1 MGMILKNSLPKFKVG
16 FPTMSD
22 KYNVAPAVLTGS
34 TAVNFGDLVKF
45 SATKG
50 YFESASGGASAI
62 TDIAGFVIGTNVKLA
77 LAYPGTDAS
86 VETVPGEAFNLS
98 LPNTYMAIKLK
109 ANAVASDIVAG
120 AKVYVTLADGT
131 CTTAT
136 NASAGT
142 IVELPGVVFTGE
154 YETVGSNIVAEIY
167 IK

>member
-22 KYNVAPAVLTGS
+22 KYNCGPAVLTGA

-45 SATKG
+45 SSTKG
-50 YFESASGGASAI
+50 YFESASGGVSAI
-62 TDIAGFVIGTNVKLA
+62 TDIAGFVVGTNVKLA
-77 LAYPGTDAS
+77 LAYPATDAS
-86 VETVPGEAFNLS
+86 VKVASGEAFNIS
-98 LPNTYMAIKLK
+98 LPNTYLAIKLK
-109 ANAVASDIVAG
+109 ANAVSSDIVAG

-131 CTTAT
+131 CTTST
-136 NASAGT
+136 NASVGT
-142 IVELPGVVFTGE
+142 IVELPDVVFTGE

>member
-1 MGMILKNSLPKFKVG
+1 MGMILNKSIKKFKVG

-22 KYNVAPAVLTGS
+22 KYNVGPATLTGS

-50 YFESASGGASAI
+50 YFESASGGVSAI
-62 TDIAGFVIGTNVKLA
+62 TDIAGFVVGTNVKLA
-77 LAYPGTDAS
+77 LSYPGTDAS
-86 VETVPGEAFNLS
+86 VTTLPGEAFNIS
-98 LPNTYMAIKLK
+98 LPNTYLAIKLK
-109 ANAVASDIVAG
+109 ANAVATDILAG

-131 CTTAT
+131 CTTST
-136 NASAGT
+136 NASSGT

-154 YETVGSNIVAEIY
+154 YETEGSNIIAEIY